1 METSKTP
8 KSLLPFILLLLALSF
23 AIVTEKAAAESY
35 LPPTLSVKSLGP
47 NPATPGQLVNLN
59 FTASDPNGGIT
70 ATWVDW
76 GDGSTPDLIYNMTS
90 GSMCQHLTNPSI
102 DQCSIPPGSL
112 LTFAQP
118 DLSKIVPT
126 CAGGNY
132 TCTSPPNGTIIAFRP
147 PTPFS
152 NDPLF
157 IIVHRVVAEKGTGL
171 DSVFYTRGDANFG
184 SCFCPSSNDP
194 WDSYGG
200 LQASQVIGIYKSTVV
215 PPGGPTVRY
224 YTHSYAPLNDSTP
237 LTYVIRITAS
247 GTYGQSSS
255 VIAETVETLRS
266 SSLATILG
274 MPPILYGLAGLVAS
288 LIVIIVVIS
297 LRAKKN
303 QSPSMSNTQEAPR

>member
-1 METSKTP
+1 M
-8 KSLLPFILLLLALSF
+8 
-23 AIVTEKAAAESY
+23 TEKAAAESY

-47 NPATPGQLVNLN
+47 NPATPGQLVSLN
-59 FTASDPNGGIT
+59 FTVSDPNGGIT

-76 GDGSTPDLIYNMTS
+76 GDGSAPDLMYNMTS

-147 PTPFS
+147 RTPFS

-157 IIVHRVVAEKGTGL
+157 IIVHRVVAETGTGL
-171 DSVFYTRGDANFG
+171 DSVFYTRGDANSG
-184 SCFCPSSNDP
+184 SCYCPSSNDP
-194 WDSYGG
+194 WNSARG
-200 LQASQVIGIYKSTVV
+200 LPASQVIGIYKSTVV
-215 PPGGPTVRY
+215 PPGGPTVRH
-224 YTHSYAPLNDSTP
+224 YTHSYTASSDSTS

-247 GTYGQSSS
+247 DTYDQSSS
-255 VIAETVETLRS
+255 AAIAETVETLRS
-266 SSLATILG
+266 SVPATILG
-274 MPPILYGLAGLVAS
+274 MAPILFYGLAGLVTA
-288 LIVIIVVIS
+288 LIAIIAVTF
-297 LRAKKN
+297 LRAKK
-303 QSPSMSNTQEAPR
+303 QSPSMNNTQKAPR